1 MPVVIIILIIIT
13 RMLLML
19 LLLRRRGRVRLIR
32 SLLVRH
38 HLLLNTTS
46 TSRCAI
52 GVVLLRRVSLPLT
65 SCRRRRWRVK
75 LLVVRIERV
84 FFLLLL
90 LRAVLVF
97 HF

>member
-1 MPVVIIILIIIT
+1 
-13 RMLLML
+13 MLLML
-19 LLLRRRGRVRLIR
+19 LLPRRRGRVRLIR
-32 SLLVRH
+32 LLLLVRH
-38 HLLLNTTS
+38 HLLLTTTTS
-46 TSRCAI
+46 TSRRAI

-65 SCRRRRWRVK
+65 SCRRRRWRVE

-84 FFLLLL
+84 FFSLLLFLL